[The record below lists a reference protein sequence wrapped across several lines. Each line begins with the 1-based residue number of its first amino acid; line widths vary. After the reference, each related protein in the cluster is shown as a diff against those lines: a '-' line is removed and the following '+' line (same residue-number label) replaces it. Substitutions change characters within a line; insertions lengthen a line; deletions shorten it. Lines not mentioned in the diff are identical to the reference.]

1 MVRLVSNT
9 NPQAKNVKDE
19 EMNREMKTPTVV
31 QKMWEK
37 CGVFTTSS
45 WLAVTICAILTA
57 TGALLMYAFENHGGT
72 GEPFAW
78 FDGASAWPSIAII
91 LFATLLSIHFI
102 IKVNFDLRRNA
113 DELTEEFGLEFTCE
127 ANPKSALFFGWEAPP
142 SKRNSVTIHVRHRR
156 PEEKVD
162 IVTLWQRYLYRGRL
176 WMRLGRA
183 TPMALLYFT
192 ALFFLLSLFG
202 RFYTP
207 NIRGHFYFPCLIVP
221 AIFAFLLLTCVVI
234 DAILLHERFLKQLTD
249 KKTWWPDATFEKYNY
264 RVKPHR
270 PIYENDLADYWDILL
285 IARRTET
292 VGKQIYY
299 LFIIPSLLIVAW
311 LGYFDNWPWP
321 PVLIVAL
328 CVHFSVALFAA
339 WQLPRDARK
348 YRDKVLERMNR
359 RKRQALMSAEK
370 TTEAT
375 DTMIEEVQAIHRGA
389 FSYLWEQPAVRA
401 LLLPSGGILAA
412 LIQYLHR

>member
-1 MVRLVSNT
+1 
-9 NPQAKNVKDE
+9 
-19 EMNREMKTPTVV
+19 MNREMKTKTVV
-31 QKMWEK
+31 EEMWEK
-37 CGVFTTSS
+37 CGVFTTSG
-45 WLAVTICAILTA
+45 WFAVTICTILTA
-57 TGALLMYAFENHGGT
+57 GGAFLMYAFENHGGT

-102 IKVNFDLRRNA
+102 IKANSDLRRNA
-113 DELTEEFGLEFTCE
+113 DELTEEFRLESPDE
-127 ANPKSALFFGWEAPP
+127 ADRKSTSFFGWEASP
-142 SKRNSVTIHVRHRR
+142 SKYVILRGSNTDQVQHTR

-162 IVTLWQRYLYRGRL
+162 IVTLWQRYLCRGRL

-183 TPMALLYFT
+183 APMTLLYFT
-192 ALFFLLSLFG
+192 ALFFLLSLIG
-202 RFYTP
+202 RFPTP

-221 AIFAFLLLTCVVI
+221 AIFAFLLLTFVVI

-249 KKTWWPDATFEKYNY
+249 KKTCWPDATFEKYDY
-264 RVKPHR
+264 RVKPNR
-270 PIYENDLADYWDILL
+270 PINENDLADYWDILL
-285 IARRTET
+285 IARRTEA

-299 LFIIPSLLIVAW
+299 LFIILSLLIVAW
-311 LGYFDNWPWP
+311 LGYFDNWTWP
-321 PVLIVAL
+321 PEFIVAL

-339 WQLPRDARK
+339 WRLPRGARK

-370 TTEAT
+370 TSEAT
-375 DTMIEEVQAIHRGA
+375 DTMIEEVQSIHQGA